1 MLEGVDSSIPRD
13 DRVCDYIRAA
23 IYATV
28 YRIVMGKRDEE
39 QEEAYSSCLLA
50 LEIPIVASKIQPGH
64 LIF

>member
-1 MLEGVDSSIPRD
+1 MLEGVDSRIPRY
-13 DRVCDYIRAA
+13 DRVCDYIRDA

-39 QEEAYSSCLLA
+39 QEGAYSSCLLA